1 MEQPLVS
8 VICACYNQSKF
19 VVESLESVKNQ
30 TYQNLEIV
38 IWDDASEDDSVKK
51 IDEWITKNPE
61 LNIQFIKNKENRGI
75 CKSLNTAQNLT
86 TGKYIQLLAL
96 DDILLPDKIV
106 RHVEI
111 LENSKENEVLVFTDG
126 YLINDQSE
134 IYQNRF
140 IALHKNYLS
149 LKSGNFFKDL
159 LVKNFIPAM
168 SILFKS
174 SMLKAIGPWDENLV
188 YEDYDMLLRL
198 AKYHDFIFDKSTS
211 VKYRIH
217 ENNSHKKLSSKMK
230 ESKYKIYLKHINY
243 NKEVNAFLK
252 SHLIKTFKSH
262 KLKSE
267 QIEYF
272 ANVPP
277 RNFRERWIMEN
288 KNISLYKLVDKVIK
302 IKNII
307 IHNS

>member
-51 IDEWITKNPE
+51 IDEWITSNPE
-61 LNIQFIKNKENRGI
+61 LNIQFIKNKENLGI

-111 LENSKENEVLVFTDG
+111 LENSNENEVLVFTDA

-149 LKSGNFFKDL
+149 LKSGNFFDDL

-217 ENNSHKKLSSKMK
+217 ENNSHKKLSAKMK

-252 SHLIKTFKSH
+252 SHLIITFKGH

-277 RNFRERWIMEN
+277 RNFRERWIMKN
-288 KNISLYKLVDKVIK
+288 KNITLYKLVDKVIK

-307 IHNS
+307 IHHS